1 MKKLFNYF
9 LENKVSLLVRAFI
22 SAIFVFIDITLLKNS
37 LFDKVLDKNFIDIL
51 IALVSLFFAT
61 YLIAPSCLLTF
72 FAKFNKNHINSQKI
86 ILGLKLTVIEF
97 EVYVLLFIICLT
109 FVKAS
114 FQFDYIYKTGLIFSV
129 FMQTQIIFDGLKMFI
144 TLLEGYLE
152 LSKQK

>member
-9 LENKVSLLVRAFI
+9 LENKVSLLFRAFI

-61 YLIAPSCLLTF
+61 YL
-72 FAKFNKNHINSQKI
+72 
-86 ILGLKLTVIEF
+86 
-97 EVYVLLFIICLT
+97 
-109 FVKAS
+109 
-114 FQFDYIYKTGLIFSV
+114 
-129 FMQTQIIFDGLKMFI
+129 
-144 TLLEGYLE
+144 EGYLE